1 MASEASVADQT
12 VTEIETTAPEDL
24 KGKDKD
30 EKRTECHVSDDASNA
45 DEPSLSKPDDLKGK
59 DEEEK
64 QIETIVSDVI
74 SNADD
79 ASLPKPEDPK
89 QEVEEEKII
98 VEDSSSVE
106 APTSGPEENLKQKE
120 EGSVIEEVKEEADDK
135 SVSEPPVEAEEKEI
149 VVDKTDAPNT
159 PELPNKPVEQPAE
172 VLEASVAEDS
182 VDKIKESEQTEI
194 MTAEAK
200 SADESSKVTV
210 VPVSPEVTDDKPVE
224 QPTTVCLVQE
234 PTLDANVNLNS
245 DETAEKPRDEEPLSD
260 GMEVSPESSKEEV
273 ARNETSPSITE
284 DLTTKVHET
293 VETESSEEIAVV
305 PPVDEPKEAEEE
317 TIVAELPSDS
327 GAKESA
333 GEERVSAT
341 SVIEV
346 SDTIPATEVAECAVE
361 PEVDVK
367 KETEGSTID
376 VDKTTLGKTIQTI
389 VESEVTGI
397 SEEVKIDQMKNESLE
412 SEKLT
417 VAEASRDINLVGAE
431 NNNKASHNDPECDSK
446 ELESSEDKK
455 QETEKV
461 VDQCSAET
469 TKDSGDTKVEEEA
482 RKTDVPS
489 KKSSKSQGNNIISKV
504 KKSIVKVKKA
514 IIGKSPSSKAMT
526 PEGFDEMK
534 AK

>member
-1 MASEASVADQT
+1 M
-12 VTEIETTAPEDL
+12 
-24 KGKDKD
+24 
-30 EKRTECHVSDDASNA
+30 
-45 DEPSLSKPDDLKGK
+45 
-59 DEEEK
+59 
-64 QIETIVSDVI
+64 
-74 SNADD
+74 
-79 ASLPKPEDPK
+79 SLPKPEDPK

-106 APTSGPEENLKQKE
+106 APTSGPEENLKQKKE
-120 EGSVIEEVKEEADDK
+120 EGSVIEEVKEEAVDK
-135 SVSEPPVEAEEKEI
+135 SVSESPVEAEEKEI

-159 PELPNKPVEQPAE
+159 PELPNEPVEQPAE

-200 SADESSKVTV
+200 SADESSEVTV

-224 QPTTVCLVQE
+224 LPTVCLVQE
-234 PTLDANVNLNS
+234 PAPDAKLNLNS

-293 VETESSEEIAVV
+293 ESSEANAVV
-305 PPVDEPKEAEEE
+305 PPVDEPKEAEGE

-341 SVIEV
+341 SVVEV
-346 SDTIPATEVAECAVE
+346 SDTTPATEVAECAVE

-367 KETEGSTID
+367 KEKEGSTID
-376 VDKTTLGKTIQTI
+376 VEKTTLGETIQTI

-431 NNNKASHNDPECDSK
+431 NSKEASRNDPECDSK
-446 ELESSEDKK
+446 ELESSEHKKK

-461 VDQCSAET
+461 VDQWSAET

-489 KKSSKSQGNNIISKV
+489 KKSAKSQGNNIISKV

-526 PEGFDEMK
+526 PEGDDETK

>member
-30 EKRTECHVSDDASNA
+30 EKQTECHVSDDASNA
-45 DEPSLSKPDDLKGK
+45 GEPSLSKPDDLKGK

-64 QIETIVSDVI
+64 IETIVSDVI
-74 SNADD
+74 SDADD
-79 ASLPKPEDPK
+79 VSLPKPEDPK

-106 APTSGPEENLKQKE
+106 APTSGPEENLKQKKE
-120 EGSVIEEVKEEADDK
+120 EGSVIEEVKEEAVDK
-135 SVSEPPVEAEEKEI
+135 SVSESPVEAEEKEI

-159 PELPNKPVEQPAE
+159 PELPNEPVEQPAE

-200 SADESSKVTV
+200 SADESSEVTV

-224 QPTTVCLVQE
+224 LPTVCLVQE
-234 PTLDANVNLNS
+234 PAPDAKLNLNS

-293 VETESSEEIAVV
+293 ESSEANAVV
-305 PPVDEPKEAEEE
+305 PPVDEPKEAEGE

-341 SVIEV
+341 SVVEV
-346 SDTIPATEVAECAVE
+346 SDTTPATEVAECAVE

-367 KETEGSTID
+367 KEKEG
-376 VDKTTLGKTIQTI
+376 TL
-389 VESEVTGI
+389 
-397 SEEVKIDQMKNESLE
+397 
-412 SEKLT
+412 
-417 VAEASRDINLVGAE
+417 
-431 NNNKASHNDPECDSK
+431 
-446 ELESSEDKK
+446 
-455 QETEKV
+455 
-461 VDQCSAET
+461 
-469 TKDSGDTKVEEEA
+469 
-482 RKTDVPS
+482 
-489 KKSSKSQGNNIISKV
+489 
-504 KKSIVKVKKA
+504 
-514 IIGKSPSSKAMT
+514 
-526 PEGFDEMK
+526 
-534 AK
+534 

>member
-12 VTEIETTAPEDL
+12 VTEQIDNTAPEDL

-30 EKRTECHVSDDASNA
+30 EKQTEYHVSDDASNA

-64 QIETIVSDVI
+64 IETIISDVI
-74 SNADD
+74 CNADE
-79 ASLPKPEDPK
+79 ASLPKPEDPN

-120 EGSVIEEVKEEADDK
+120 EGSVIEEVKEEAVDK

-149 VVDKTDAPNT
+149 VVDETDAPNT
-159 PELPNKPVEQPAE
+159 CELPGEPMEQPAE

-182 VDKIKESEQTEI
+182 VDKIKESEHTEI

-200 SADESSKVTV
+200 SADESSEVTV
-210 VPVSPEVTDDKPVE
+210 VPDSPVVTDDKPVE
-224 QPTTVCLVQE
+224 QPTVCLVQE
-234 PTLDANVNLNS
+234 PAPDANVNLNS
-245 DETAEKPRDEEPLSD
+245 DETAERPRDEEPLSD

-273 ARNETSPSITE
+273 PRNENSPSITE

-293 VETESSEEIAVV
+293 IETESSEAIAVV
-305 PPVDEPKEAEEE
+305 PSVDEPKEAEEE

-333 GEERVSAT
+333 GEERVSTT
-341 SVIEV
+341 SVTEV
-346 SDTIPATEVAECAVE
+346 SDTTPATEVAECAAE

-367 KETEGSTID
+367 KEKEGSTID
-376 VDKTTLGKTIQTI
+376 VDKTTLGDTIQTI

-417 VAEASRDINLVGAE
+417 LAEASRDIDLGGAE
-431 NNNKASHNDPECDSK
+431 NNKASPNNPECDFK

-469 TKDSGDTKVEEEA
+469 TKDSGGTKVEEEA
-482 RKTDVPS
+482 PKTDVPS
-489 KKSSKSQGNNIISKV
+489 KKSKSQGNNIISKV

-526 PEGFDEMK
+526 PEGDDEMK